1 MADISFQQGEKSKWA
16 WLIIRLLPFRF
27 PVEGVAEDLV
37 ETLQI
42 LTTDDGKVYLSGQ
55 VIV

>member
-1 MADISFQQGEKSKWA
+1 MADISFQQGEKPKWV
-16 WLIIRLLPFRF
+16 WLIIRLLSFRF

>member
-1 MADISFQQGEKSKWA
+1 ME
-16 WLIIRLLPFRF
+16 
-27 PVEGVAEDLV
+27 EVAEDLV